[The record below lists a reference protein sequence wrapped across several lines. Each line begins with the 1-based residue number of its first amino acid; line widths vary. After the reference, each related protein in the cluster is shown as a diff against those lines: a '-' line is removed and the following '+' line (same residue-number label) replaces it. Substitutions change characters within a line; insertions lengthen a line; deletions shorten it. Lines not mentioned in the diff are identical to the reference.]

1 MKQPKFG
8 TPGCLFTLKVE
19 TFSFLNKNIFYFEYL
34 EQFYAAQSTFPNPLD
49 AVFDYKLVLWV
60 YRTTFTP
67 LLHRTTS
74 FLLGKEMPLST
85 FYLWDIEVQSNPN
98 S

>member
-1 MKQPKFG
+1 MKQPKLG

-19 TFSFLNKNIFYFEYL
+19 TLSFLNKNIFYFEYL
-34 EQFYAAQSTFPNPLD
+34 EQFYTAQSTFPSPLD
-49 AVFDYKLVLWV
+49 AVFDYHLL

-85 FYLWDIEVQSNPN
+85 FYSWDIEVQSNPN